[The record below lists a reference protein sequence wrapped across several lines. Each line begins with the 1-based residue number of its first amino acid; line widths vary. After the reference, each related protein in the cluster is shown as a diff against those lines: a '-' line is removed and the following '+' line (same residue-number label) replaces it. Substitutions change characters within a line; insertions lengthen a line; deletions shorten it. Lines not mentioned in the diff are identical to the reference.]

1 MKCGRCQKS
10 NVYCY
15 CSLFVYGKCVQC
27 LLFNKNVIVDLVLIM
42 EWIFSCLVFILGG
55 NANYD
60 GKMVGANA
68 SKNGNSKM
76 Q

>member
-1 MKCGRCQKS
+1 
-10 NVYCY
+10 
-15 CSLFVYGKCVQC
+15 
-27 LLFNKNVIVDLVLIM
+27 M